1 MNWQTNPAMISLR
14 NVARKT
20 GVIQFINQFLP
31 RKKDYEQ
38 TFDTAMFEAIKPG
51 DVIWDVG
58 ANVGY
63 YTRKFSDSVGSA
75 GHVFAFEPFP
85 ATAARLRAELTGI
98 ETVTVLPVAL
108 GAETGTVSM
117 REGDDEFGATSRIVT
132 QGAGESKV
140 TRVDIATGD
149 LIFSRGLAAAPTI
162 IKIDTE
168 GFELDVLNGMQEIL
182 NRATLRAV
190 FIEVHFGILAER
202 GLSAAPGRIER
213 LLSEKG
219 FRNRWLDLS
228 HLAAYRNGPNER
240 L

>member
-1 MNWQTNPAMISLR
+1 MNWQTNPAMIGLR

-31 RKKDYEQ
+31 RKKNYEQ
-38 TFDTAMFEAIKPG
+38 AFDTAMFEAIKPG

-75 GHVFAFEPFP
+75 GQVFAFEPFP
-85 ATAARLRAELTGI
+85 ATAARLRAELTGV

-132 QGAGESKV
+132 GRAGAGRV
-140 TRVDIATGD
+140 TRVDIAAGD
-149 LIFSRGLAAAPTI
+149 SIFSRGLAAAPAI

-182 NRATLRAV
+182 NRAMLRAV
-190 FIEVHFGILAER
+190 SIEVHFGILAER

-228 HLAAYRNGPNER
+228 HLAACR

>member
-1 MNWQTNPAMISLR
+1 MNWQTNPAMIGLR

-31 RKKDYEQ
+31 RKKYYEQ
-38 TFDTAMFEAIKPG
+38 AFDKAMFEAIKPG

-75 GHVFAFEPFP
+75 GQVFAFEPFP
-85 ATAARLRAELTGI
+85 ATAARLRAELTRI

-117 REGDDEFGATSRIVT
+117 REGDDEFGATSRIVA
-132 QGAGESKV
+132 QAAGESRV
-140 TRVDIATGD
+140 TCVDIATGD
-149 LIFSRGLAAAPTI
+149 SIFSQCLAAAPAI

-228 HLAAYRNGPNER
+228 HLAAYRF
-240 L
+240 

>member
-1 MNWQTNPAMISLR
+1 MSWQTNPAMIGLR

-31 RKKDYEQ
+31 RKKYYEQ
-38 TFDTAMFEAIKPG
+38 AFDKAMFEAIKPG

-75 GHVFAFEPFP
+75 GQVFAFEPFP
-85 ATAARLRAELTGI
+85 ATAARLRAELTGV

-117 REGDDEFGATSRIVT
+117 REGDDEFGATSRIVA
-132 QGAGESKV
+132 QGAGESRV
-140 TRVDIATGD
+140 TCVDIATGD
-149 LIFSRGLAAAPTI
+149 SIFSRGLAAAPAI

-168 GFELDVLNGMQEIL
+168 GFELDALNGMHLLLETAL
-182 NRATLRAV
+182 NNRRFQWSLYFQQTRA
-190 FIEVHFGILAER
+190 
-202 GLSAAPGRIER
+202 
-213 LLSEKG
+213 
-219 FRNRWLDLS
+219 
-228 HLAAYRNGPNER
+228 
-240 L
+240 

>member
-1 MNWQTNPAMISLR
+1 
-14 NVARKT
+14 
-20 GVIQFINQFLP
+20 
-31 RKKDYEQ
+31 
-38 TFDTAMFEAIKPG
+38 MFEAIKPG

-75 GHVFAFEPFP
+75 GQVFAFEPFP
-85 ATAARLRAELTGI
+85 ATAARLRAELTGV

-117 REGDDEFGATSRIVT
+117 REGSDEFGATSRIVD
-132 QGAGESKV
+132 QGAGEGRV
-140 TRVDIATGD
+140 TCVDIATGD
-149 LIFSRGLAAAPTI
+149 SIFSRGLAAAPAI

-228 HLAAYRNGPNER
+228 HLAAYR

>member
-1 MNWQTNPAMISLR
+1 MNWQTNPAMIGLR

-31 RKKDYEQ
+31 RKKYYEQ

-63 YTRKFSDSVGSA
+63 YTRKFSNSVGSA
-75 GHVFAFEPFP
+75 GQVFAFEPFP
-85 ATAARLRAELTGI
+85 ATAARLRAELTGV

-117 REGDDEFGATSRIVT
+117 REGDDEFGATSRIVA
-132 QGAGESKV
+132 QGAGESRV
-140 TRVDIATGD
+140 TCVDIATGD
-149 LIFSRGLAAAPTI
+149 SIFSRGLAAAPAI

-228 HLAAYRNGPNER
+228 HLAAYR

>member
-1 MNWQTNPAMISLR
+1 MNWQTNPAMIGLR

-31 RKKDYEQ
+31 RKKYYEQ
-38 TFDTAMFEAIKPG
+38 TFDTAMLEAIKPG

-63 YTRKFSDSVGSA
+63 YTRKFSDSAGSA
-75 GHVFAFEPFP
+75 GQVFAFEPFP
-85 ATAARLRAELTGI
+85 ATAVRLRAELTGV

-117 REGDDEFGATSRIVT
+117 REGDDELGATNRIVA
-132 QGAGESKV
+132 QGAGESRV
-140 TRVDIATGD
+140 TCVDIAAGD
-149 LIFSRGLAAAPTI
+149 SIFSRGLAAAPAI

-228 HLAAYRNGPNER
+228 HLAAYR

>member
-1 MNWQTNPAMISLR
+1 MSWQTNPAMIGLH

-20 GVIQFINQFLP
+20 GVIQFISQLLP
-31 RKKDYEQ
+31 QKKYYEQ

-63 YTRKFSDSVGSA
+63 HTRKFSNSVGSA
-75 GHVFAFEPFP
+75 GQVFAFEPFP
-85 ATAARLRAELTGI
+85 ATAARLRAELTGV

-117 REGDDEFGATSRIVT
+117 REGDDEFGATSRIVA
-132 QGAGESKV
+132 QGSGESGV
-140 TRVDIATGD
+140 TCVDIATGD
-149 LIFSRGLAAAPTI
+149 SIFSQGLAAAPEI

-168 GFELDVLNGMQEIL
+168 DFELDVLNGMQEIL

-228 HLAAYRNGPNER
+228 HLAAYR

>member
-1 MNWQTNPAMISLR
+1 MSWQTNPAIIGLR

-20 GVIQFINQFLP
+20 GVIQCINQFLP
-31 RKKDYEQ
+31 RKKNYEQ
-38 TFDTAMFEAIKPG
+38 AFDTAMFGAIKPG

-75 GHVFAFEPFP
+75 GQVFAFEPFP
-85 ATAARLRAELTGI
+85 ATAARLRAELTGVK
-98 ETVTVLPVAL
+98 TVTVLPVAL

-117 REGDDEFGATSRIVT
+117 REGDDEFGATNRIVA
-132 QGAGESKV
+132 QGAGESRV
-140 TRVDIATGD
+140 TCVDIATGD
-149 LIFSRGLAAAPTI
+149 SIFSRGLAAAPAI

-168 GFELDVLNGMQEIL
+168 GFELEVLNGMQEIL

-228 HLAAYRNGPNER
+228 HLAAYR

>member
-1 MNWQTNPAMISLR
+1 M
-14 NVARKT
+14 
-20 GVIQFINQFLP
+20 
-31 RKKDYEQ
+31 
-38 TFDTAMFEAIKPG
+38 
-51 DVIWDVG
+51 
-58 ANVGY
+58 
-63 YTRKFSDSVGSA
+63 GSA
-75 GHVFAFEPFP
+75 GQVFAFEPFP
-85 ATAARLRAELTGI
+85 AIAVRLRAELTGV

-117 REGDDEFGATSRIVT
+117 REGDDEFGATSRIVA
-132 QGAGESKV
+132 QGAGESRV
-140 TRVDIATGD
+140 IRVDIATGD
-149 LIFSRGLAAAPTI
+149 SIFSQGLATAPTI

-168 GFELDVLNGMQEIL
+168 GFELDALNGMQEIL

-202 GLSAAPGRIER
+202 GLSTAPGRIER

-228 HLAAYRNGPNER
+228 HLAAYR

>member
-1 MNWQTNPAMISLR
+1 MSWQTNPAMISLR

-31 RKKDYEQ
+31 RKKYYEQ
-38 TFDTAMFEAIKPG
+38 AFDTAMFEAIKPG

-75 GHVFAFEPFP
+75 GQVFAFEPFP
-85 ATAARLRAELTGI
+85 ATAARLRAELTGV

-117 REGDDEFGATSRIVT
+117 REGDDEFGATSRIVA
-132 QGAGESKV
+132 QGAGESRV

-149 LIFSRGLAAAPTI
+149 SIFSRGLATAPAI

-228 HLAAYRNGPNER
+228 HLAAYR

>member
-1 MNWQTNPAMISLR
+1 MSWQTNPAMIGLR

-20 GVIQFINQFLP
+20 GAIQFINQFLP
-31 RKKDYEQ
+31 RKKNYEQ

-75 GHVFAFEPFP
+75 GQVFAFEPFP
-85 ATAARLRAELTGI
+85 ATAARLRAELTGV

-117 REGDDEFGATSRIVT
+117 REGDDEFGATSRIVA
-132 QGAGESKV
+132 QGAGESGV

-149 LIFSRGLAAAPTI
+149 SIFSQGLAAAPTI

-182 NRATLRAV
+182 NKATLRAV

-228 HLAAYRNGPNER
+228 HLAAYR

>member
-1 MNWQTNPAMISLR
+1 MNWQTNPAMIGLR

-31 RKKDYEQ
+31 RKKYYEQ
-38 TFDTAMFEAIKPG
+38 AFDKAMFEAIKPG

-63 YTRKFSDSVGSA
+63 YTRKFSDSVGST
-75 GHVFAFEPFP
+75 GQVFAFEPFP
-85 ATAARLRAELTGI
+85 ATASRLRAELTGV

-117 REGDDEFGATSRIVT
+117 REGDDEFGATSRIVA
-132 QGAGESKV
+132 QGAGESRA
-140 TRVDIATGD
+140 TCVDIATGD
-149 LIFSRGLAAAPTI
+149 SIFSRGLAAAPAI

-182 NRATLRAV
+182 NRATLRAI

-213 LLSEKG
+213 RLSEKG

-228 HLAAYRNGPNER
+228 HLAACR

>member
-1 MNWQTNPAMISLR
+1 MNWQTNPAMIGLR

-31 RKKDYEQ
+31 RKKNYEQ
-38 TFDTAMFEAIKPG
+38 TFDTAMFEAVKPG

-75 GHVFAFEPFP
+75 GQIFAFEPFP
-85 ATAARLRAELTGI
+85 ATAARLRAELTGV

-117 REGDDEFGATSRIVT
+117 RQGDDELGATNRIVEG
-132 QGAGESKV
+132 GAGESRV

-149 LIFSRGLAAAPTI
+149 SIFSRGLAAAPAI

-190 FIEVHFGILAER
+190 FIEVHFGLLAER

-228 HLAAYRNGPNER
+228 HLAAYR

>member
-1 MNWQTNPAMISLR
+1 MNWQTNPAMIGLR

-31 RKKDYEQ
+31 RKKNYEQ
-38 TFDTAMFEAIKPG
+38 AFDTAI
-51 DVIWDVG
+51 
-58 ANVGY
+58 
-63 YTRKFSDSVGSA
+63 
-75 GHVFAFEPFP
+75 EPFP
-85 ATAARLRAELTGI
+85 ATAARLRAELTGV

-117 REGDDEFGATSRIVT
+117 REGDDELGATNRIVEG
-132 QGAGESKV
+132 GAGESKV
-140 TRVDIATGD
+140 IRVDIATGD
-149 LIFSRGLAAAPTI
+149 SIFSRGLAAAPAI

-190 FIEVHFGILAER
+190 FIEVHFAILAER

-213 LLSEKG
+213 LLSEKASETAG
-219 FRNRWLDLS
+219 SSSRIL
-228 HLAAYRNGPNER
+228 R
-240 L
+240 LTVCRP

>member
-1 MNWQTNPAMISLR
+1 MNWQTNPAMIGLR
-14 NVARKT
+14 NVARRT

-31 RKKDYEQ
+31 RKKNYEQ

-58 ANVGY
+58 ANIGY
-63 YTRKFSDSVGSA
+63 YTRKFSDSVGPA
-75 GHVFAFEPFP
+75 GQVFAFEPFP
-85 ATAARLRAELTGI
+85 ATAARLCAELTGV

-108 GAETGTVSM
+108 EAETGTVSM
-117 REGDDEFGATSRIVT
+117 REGDDEFGATSRIVA
-132 QGAGESKV
+132 QGTGESRV

-149 LIFSRGLAAAPTI
+149 SIFSRGLASAPTI

-213 LLSEKG
+213 LLAEKG
-219 FRNRWLDLS
+219 FRNRWLDVS
-228 HLAAYRNGPNER
+228 HLAAYR

>member
-1 MNWQTNPAMISLR
+1 MAPGKGWFPKKTGSKRPELCYAFTQTCQIQKSKIIDYKRSMSWQTNPAVIGLR

-31 RKKDYEQ
+31 RKKYYEQ

-75 GHVFAFEPFP
+75 GQVFAFEPFP
-85 ATAARLRAELTGI
+85 ATAARLRAELTGV

-117 REGDDEFGATSRIVT
+117 REGDDEFGATSRIV
-132 QGAGESKV
+132 A
-140 TRVDIATGD
+140 
-149 LIFSRGLAAAPTI
+149 
-162 IKIDTE
+162 
-168 GFELDVLNGMQEIL
+168 
-182 NRATLRAV
+182 
-190 FIEVHFGILAER
+190 
-202 GLSAAPGRIER
+202 
-213 LLSEKG
+213 
-219 FRNRWLDLS
+219 
-228 HLAAYRNGPNER
+228 
-240 L
+240 

>member
-1 MNWQTNPAMISLR
+1 
-14 NVARKT
+14 
-20 GVIQFINQFLP
+20 
-31 RKKDYEQ
+31 
-38 TFDTAMFEAIKPG
+38 MFEAIKPG

-75 GHVFAFEPFP
+75 GQVFAFEPFP
-85 ATAARLRAELTGI
+85 ATAARLRAELTGV

-132 QGAGESKV
+132 QGAGESRV

-149 LIFSRGLAAAPTI
+149 SIFSRGLAAAPAI

-168 GFELDVLNGMQEIL
+168 GFELDVLNGMHLLLETAL

-190 FIEVHFGILAER
+190 FIEAHFGILAER

-213 LLSEKG
+213 RLSEKG

-228 HLAAYRNGPNER
+228 HLAACR

>member
-1 MNWQTNPAMISLR
+1 MNWQTNPATVGLR

-31 RKKDYEQ
+31 RKKYYEQ
-38 TFDTAMFEAIKPG
+38 AFDKAMFEGIKPG

-58 ANVGY
+58 ANVGH
-63 YTRKFSDSVGSA
+63 YTRKFSDSVGST
-75 GHVFAFEPFP
+75 GQVFTFEPFP
-85 ATAARLRAELTGI
+85 ATAARLRAELTGV

-117 REGDDEFGATSRIVT
+117 REGDDEFGATSRIVA

-140 TRVDIATGD
+140 THVDIATGD
-149 LIFSRGLAAAPTI
+149 SIFSRGLAAAPAI

-182 NRATLRAV
+182 NRATLRAI

-228 HLAAYRNGPNER
+228 HLAACR

>member
-1 MNWQTNPAMISLR
+1 MNWQTNPAMIGLL

-31 RKKDYEQ
+31 RKKNYEQ

-75 GHVFAFEPFP
+75 GQIFAFEPFP
-85 ATAARLRAELTGI
+85 ATAARLRAELTGV

-117 REGDDEFGATSRIVT
+117 RQGDDELGATNRIVEG
-132 QGAGESKV
+132 GAGESRV
-140 TRVDIATGD
+140 TCVDIATGD
-149 LIFSRGLAAAPTI
+149 SIFSHGLAAAPAI

-190 FIEVHFGILAER
+190 FIEVHFGLLAER

-228 HLAAYRNGPNER
+228 HLAAYR

>member
-1 MNWQTNPAMISLR
+1 MIFGHAWL
-14 NVARKT
+14 
-20 GVIQFINQFLP
+20 LP
-31 RKKDYEQ
+31 RTGNVSYRRLHRFEQ
-38 TFDTAMFEAIKPG
+38 
-51 DVIWDVG
+51 
-58 ANVGY
+58 
-63 YTRKFSDSVGSA
+63 
-75 GHVFAFEPFP
+75 VFAFEPFP
-85 ATAARLRAELTGI
+85 ATAARLRAELTGV

-117 REGDDEFGATSRIVT
+117 REGDDEFGATSRIVA
-132 QGAGESKV
+132 QGAGEAGEGRV
-140 TRVDIATGD
+140 TRVAIATGD
-149 LIFSRGLAAAPTI
+149 SIFSQGLAAAPAI

-168 GFELDVLNGMQEIL
+168 GFELDVLNGMQEML
-182 NRATLRAV
+182 NSATLRAV

-228 HLAAYRNGPNER
+228 HLAAYR